1 MRFNK
6 HLSLQG
12 EHAFLSPSSYHWI
25 HYTPNRLAERW
36 SQAQAGA
43 YGVAMHM
50 YAQEEIRENRISDIS
65 GTIGMYIND
74 AIRHRMTPEQV
85 LYYSEN
91 CFGTAD
97 AISFRW
103 KTLRIFDLKTGIVPG
118 NVHQLE
124 VYAALFCLEY
134 DMDPFDISIELSI
147 YQDNEVLVFDADP
160 EDIMSIMEKIQ
171 EFDKQITQMKR
182 EEES

>member
-12 EHAFLSPSSYHWI
+12 EHAFLSPSGYHWI
-25 HYTPNRLAERW
+25 HYQPDRLIQRW
-36 SQAQAGA
+36 TAAQASE
-43 YGVAMHM
+43 YGKQAHE
-50 YAQEEIRENRISDIS
+50 YALTEIRAGRLSDLI

-74 AIRHRMTPEQV
+74 AIRYRMECEQV

-97 AISFRW
+97 TIAF
-103 KTLRIFDLKTGIVPG
+103 KYNKLRIHDLKTGVVPG
-118 NVHQLE
+118 SVHQLE

-134 DMDPFDISIELSI
+134 GKNPFDIKIELRL
-147 YQDNEVLVFDADP
+147 YQSDEVSVFDADP
-160 EDIMSIMEKIQ
+160 EDIEFIMNRII
-171 EFDKQITQMKR
+171 EFDKILTHHKL
-182 EEES
+182 EEAT